1 MDMNGGS
8 GYRRVA
14 MGRLRFVL
22 RFLVMWAAGAWFSL
36 VYLVGRARTLFVRG
50 RDERRRAVAHLRG
63 RVLRRAMTALGATFV
78 KLGQVMSTRPD
89 LFDPE
94 MIDELRQL
102 QDRLP
107 PVAAAAAEELVER
120 QLGAKMASRF
130 AEFDPIPVAAASVA
144 QVHRA
149 RLVHD
154 LGGAEVAVK
163 ILRPDVRAKVRRDAT
178 ILVALAKL
186 ANLHPRW
193 RLSDPVGHLRHFVG
207 GILDQTDLRLE
218 ADNYEVFGANFAGF
232 PGVKF
237 PHVYRE
243 LSGERVMT
251 MEFLRGTKLDH
262 LGAGE
267 HPELASLLQRIVL
280 KMCFDDGFF
289 HADLHPGNLLLTAD
303 NEVAI
308 FDVGLVKRLPE
319 DVLLTFIDFSKCLV
333 MGTPKDF
340 VEHLKRFHAYVRNP
354 DFAAMERDVSA
365 LLARFRDKA
374 FADMEMGQL
383 MNDLFALARAHRVR
397 PLTELTLVLVGL
409 VTSEGLGK
417 KLNPD
422 TNLFGDIAAY
432 LGPILAKRGLALVPT
447 STRVT

>member
-1 MDMNGGS
+1 M
-8 GYRRVA
+8 RHV
-14 MGRLRFVL
+14 RFAL
-22 RFLVMWAAGAWFSL
+22 RFLVMWGIGAWFSL
-36 VYLVGRARTLFVRG
+36 VYLVGRIGTLFVRG
-50 RDERRRAVAHLRG
+50 REERRRAVAHLRG

-107 PVAAAAAEELVER
+107 PFPGEAAAGLIER
-120 QLGAKMASRF
+120 QLGAPLASRF
-130 AEFDPIPVAAASVA
+130 AEFDAAPVAAASVA

-149 RLVHD
+149 RLAAE
-154 LGGAEVAVK
+154 LGGDEVAVK
-163 ILRPDVRAKVRRDAT
+163 VLRPDVRAKVRRDSA
-178 ILVALAKL
+178 ILLTLARV

-193 RLSDPVGHLRHFVG
+193 RLSDPVGHLRHFVD

-218 ADNYEVFGANFAGF
+218 VANYQAFGEHFAGF

-237 PHVYRE
+237 PRVYPE

-262 LGAGE
+262 LGPGNHRDIAK
-267 HPELASLLQRIVL
+267 LLQRIML
-280 KMCFDDGFF
+280 KMCFDDGFV
-289 HADLHPGNLLLTAD
+289 HADLHPGNILYTAD
-303 NEVAI
+303 RQVAI

-319 DVLLTFIDFSKCLV
+319 DVLLTFIDFSKCLT

-340 VEHLKRFHAYVRNP
+340 VEHLKRFHAYVKDP
-354 DFAAMERDVSA
+354 DFEAMERDVA
-365 LLARFRDKA
+365 ELLRRFRGKA

-383 MNDLFALARAHRVR
+383 MNDVFALARTYRVR

-417 KLNPD
+417 RLNPD
-422 TNLFGDIAAY
+422 TNIFGDIAAY
-432 LGPILAKRGLALVPT
+432 LGPILAKRGLLLAP
-447 STRVT
+447 